1 MSGDELTEGLVRI
14 DPSSPLYQEVA
25 RLYRLAHELHPGG
38 EDLWNEKLYAR
49 TDDKWG
55 GLDREGTL
63 RLNQQLVLDHL
74 TGGSPSH
81 DPQLQGQALVTVL
94 HESLHARVKLDALHE
109 PNAVRAPQSVGLDEG
124 LTELASMEAYDD
136 FVRRAG
142 YDGAPKPQPEYA
154 GAVHAADALLRR
166 ASNSPAERKE
176 LLQKALNQ
184 PVVMRW
190 DTIADHIVR
199 NQLGHVVPPTPEHQA
214 AARAHLV
221 NQMAV
226 AEWSVVQNR
235 PQAGQLTADLTVAG
249 IDRAVADLQTHYQQR
264 PGEPFQAKIPNPSAA
279 VAAPELGEHR
289 RAVSRTDRSDRF
301 GPEAMRRILAAS
313 APAAGAT
320 GERPVL
326 GDGRRG
332 AGSPSTG
339 HRPGPARE
347 TDRTR

>member
-1 MSGDELTEGLVRI
+1 MAGDELLGGMVRI
-14 DPSSPLYQEVA
+14 EPSSPVYQEVA
-25 RLYRLAHELHPGG
+25 RLYRIAHQLQPGG
-38 EDLWNEKLYAR
+38 KDLWNRQLYAR

-55 GLDREGTL
+55 GLGRDGTL

-74 TGGSPSH
+74 TGGRLSH
-81 DPQLQGQALVTVL
+81 DPRLQGQALVTVL
-94 HESLHARVKLDALHE
+94 HESLHARAELDALHE
-109 PNAVRAPQSVGLDEG
+109 PNAVRGMQSIGLDEG
-124 LTELASMEAYDD
+124 LTELAGMEAYDE
-136 FVRRAG
+136 FTRRAG
-142 YDGAPKPQPEYA
+142 YDGAPRPDPEYA

-166 ASNSPAERKE
+166 ATNSPAERKE
-176 LLQKALNQ
+176 LLHKALNQ

-199 NQLGHVVPPTPEHQA
+199 NQLGDVVPPTAEHQA

-235 PQAGQLTADLTVAG
+235 PQAGQLTADRTIAG
-249 IDRAVADLQTHYQQR
+249 LDQAVADLQAHYQRQA
-264 PGEPFQAKIPNPSAA
+264 GEPFQVKAPNPSAA
-279 VAAPELGEHR
+279 VAAPELGEHQ

-301 GPEAMRRILAAS
+301 GPEAMRRMLAAS

-320 GERPVL
+320 SERPVL

-332 AGSPSTG
+332 AGSPGTK
-339 HRPGPARE
+339 RPVKEGDRAR
-347 TDRTR
+347 